1 MMRYILIGCC
11 FFCSLFLSSCNSTK
25 RLGKRRLRRAN
36 YPTNWV
42 LKSIVKTIC
51 VFFRKRPD
59 GWEPLT
65 AMEVAPG
72 KESTAP
78 GW

>member
-11 FFCSLFLSSCNSTK
+11 FFCSLFLSSCNSA
-25 RLGKRRLRRAN
+25 KRRLRRAN

>member
-25 RLGKRRLRRAN
+25 RLGQTATQTSQLSHQLGFKVNRKDDLRLFSEAAR
-36 YPTNWV
+36 W
-42 LKSIVKTIC
+42 L
-51 VFFRKRPD
+51 
-59 GWEPLT
+59 EPLT

>member
-25 RLGKRRLRRAN
+25 RLGQTA
-36 YPTNWV
+36 TQTSNWV

>member
-11 FFCSLFLSSCNSTK
+11 FFCSLFLSSCNSSA
-25 RLGKRRLRRAN
+25 KRRLRRAN

>member
-11 FFCSLFLSSCNSTK
+11 FFCSLFLSSC
-25 RLGKRRLRRAN
+25 N

>member
-25 RLGKRRLRRAN
+25 RLGQTATQTSQLSHQL
-36 YPTNWV
+36 V

>member
-25 RLGKRRLRRAN
+25 RLGQTATQTSQLSHQLGFKVNRKDDLRL
-36 YPTNWV
+36 
-42 LKSIVKTIC
+42 
-51 VFFRKRPD
+51 FRKRPD

>member
-11 FFCSLFLSSCNSTK
+11 SFAACSCLPVTARNDSA
-25 RLGKRRLRRAN
+25 KRRLRRAN

>member
-11 FFCSLFLSSCNSTK
+11 FFCSLFLSSCN
-25 RLGKRRLRRAN
+25 
-36 YPTNWV
+36 
-42 LKSIVKTIC
+42 KSIVKTIC